1 MMINSKYI
9 VYVVYVVYLVHLV
22 HLVHLTL
29 KYPYKSQLIYNNC
42 EVNMHK
48 MHKVHTLHGVHL
60 VHLDVHL
67 AFYQLTAPLYAGYVS
82 FLFNLITKFLR
93 VLSVKMAV
101 QAGILKLIMLT
112 DNYAK
117 NTYRNHR
124 IENHQKSL
132 KNRQL
137 QIANDLKRR
146 FKNADNLS
154 LV

>member
-1 MMINSKYI
+1 MINSKYI

-29 KYPYKSQLIYNNC
+29 KYLYKSQLIYNNC

-48 MHKVHTLHGVHL
+48 MHKMHTLHGVHL
-60 VHLDVHL
+60 VHLDVQL
-67 AFYQLTAPLYAGYVS
+67 AFYQLTASLYAGYVS
-82 FLFNLITKFLR
+82 FLYNLITKFLAVLR
-93 VLSVKMAV
+93 VKNVYRGTQKADKWLR
-101 QAGILKLIMLT
+101 
-112 DNYAK
+112 DNCAK